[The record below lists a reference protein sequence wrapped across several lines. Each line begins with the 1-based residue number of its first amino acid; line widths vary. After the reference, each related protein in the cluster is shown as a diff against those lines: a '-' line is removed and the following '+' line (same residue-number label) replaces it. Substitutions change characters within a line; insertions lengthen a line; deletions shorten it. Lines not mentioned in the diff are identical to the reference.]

1 MYRLLINSP
10 RFCYIFI
17 LKQVKKIDPEK
28 LFASFIPSDED
39 IYTQHGVEYL
49 FDDNLILLATVIV
62 SVDQYSILE
71 KIYEN
76 KYKESFSPIREKVK
90 LKYFKGLVEY
100 LRRIDLS
107 KGDKLLQLKDEF
119 DIDLIRYS
127 FDEMIGFLETYEY
140 YEDCALILKF
150 KQLFFTQ

>member
-1 MYRLLINSP
+1 M
-10 RFCYIFI
+10 
-17 LKQVKKIDPEK
+17 KKIDPEK

-62 SVDQYSILE
+62 SVDQYFILE

-76 KYKESFSPIREKVK
+76 RYRESFSPIREKIK
-90 LKYFKGLVEY
+90 LKYFKGLVKY

-107 KGDKLLQLKDEF
+107 KGDKLLQLQDEF
-119 DIDLIRYS
+119 EIDLIRYS
-127 FDEMIGFLETYEY
+127 LDEMLSFFETLEY

-150 KQLFFTQ
+150 KHLFFPKG